1 MSALAKPGS
10 IFTNAVNNTTIV
22 PNEHVISVEKLDVPA
37 LNNNAASYAIVF
49 NVVYPNSAT
58 KVIKIN
64 FTASA
69 ARNTSY
75 TNWVTANAAS
85 VA

>member
-1 MSALAKPGS
+1 MSALVKPHS
-10 IFTNAVNNTTIV
+10 IFTNAVNSTTIV
-22 PNEHVISVEKLDVPA
+22 PNEHVISVEKKDIPA
-37 LNNNAASYAIVF
+37 INNSKAEYSLVF
-49 NVVYPNSAT
+49 TSIYPNGAT
-58 KVIKIN
+58 KEVEIK
-64 FTASA
+64 FAASA